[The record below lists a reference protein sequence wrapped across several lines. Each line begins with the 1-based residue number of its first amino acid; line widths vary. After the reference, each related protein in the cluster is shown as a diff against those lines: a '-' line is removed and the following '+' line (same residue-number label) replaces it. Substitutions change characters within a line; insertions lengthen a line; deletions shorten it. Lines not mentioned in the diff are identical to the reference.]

1 MHMLHKSVRWL
12 VPVALLGSSYLGYQ
26 AIAAHGPV
34 VEEKKVESKQPTVE
48 VAGLFPTNHRVLIT
62 SHGELVPFEVTRLSA
77 QVSGEVTSWHANF
90 VSGGIVKRGEVLFT
104 IESDNYEAAVLQAEA
119 ALASAQATLIEE
131 RAKAKVA
138 EKQASKLS
146 DKQVSDLYLRKPQ
159 LLSAEAQVKS
169 AQAALKRAKRD
180 LQNCKVIAPY
190 DALVVS
196 RNLGVGQF
204 ISAGSEVAVLN
215 NIEAGEIHLPIAGFD
230 SAFLPEKFSDLNALV
245 TLDGI
250 QKTQREGKVV
260 RDQGLIDSA
269 TRMTNVVVRISDPYG
284 INSKQPAIK
293 FGSYVEVNFAGKE
306 LKHIYRLPQELVN
319 NRTVWVVNENNEL
332 QPRTV
337 NVLRTEGEFMLI
349 AEGIEQSDQLVLT
362 VPEYPQKGMTVKLLS
377 AEADSNDKQG

>member
-1 MHMLHKSVRWL
+1 MLHKSVRWL

-62 SHGELVPFEVTRLSA
+62 SHGELVPFEATRLSA

-230 SAFLPEKFSDLNALV
+230 SAFLPEKLSDLNALV

-337 NVLRTEGEFMLI
+337 NVLRAEGEFMLI

>member
-1 MHMLHKSVRWL
+1 MLHKSVRWL

-230 SAFLPEKFSDLNALV
+230 SAFLPEKLSDLNALV

-319 NRTVWVVNENNEL
+319 NRTVWVVDENNEL

-337 NVLRTEGEFMLI
+337 NVLRAEGEFMLI

>member
-1 MHMLHKSVRWL
+1 MLHKSVRWL

-230 SAFLPEKFSDLNALV
+230 SAFLPEKLSDLNALV

-269 TRMTNVVVRISDPYG
+269 TRMTNVVVRISDSYG
-284 INSKQPAIK
+284 INSQQPAIK

-337 NVLRTEGEFMLI
+337 NVLRAEGEFMLI

>member
-1 MHMLHKSVRWL
+1 MLHKSVRWL

-119 ALASAQATLIEE
+119 ALASAQAALIEE

-230 SAFLPEKFSDLNALV
+230 SAFLPEKLSDLNALV

-337 NVLRTEGEFMLI
+337 NVLRAEGEFMLI

>member
-1 MHMLHKSVRWL
+1 MLHKSIRWL

-230 SAFLPEKFSDLNALV
+230 SAFLPEKLSDLNALV
-245 TLDGI
+245 TLDSI

-337 NVLRTEGEFMLI
+337 NVLRAEGEFMLI

>member
-1 MHMLHKSVRWL
+1 MLHKSVRWL

-169 AQAALKRAKRD
+169 AQAALKRAKRA

-230 SAFLPEKFSDLNALV
+230 SAFLPEKLSDLNALV

-337 NVLRTEGEFMLI
+337 NVLRAEGEFMLI

>member
-1 MHMLHKSVRWL
+1 MLHKSVRWL

-119 ALASAQATLIEE
+119 ALASAQAALIEE
-131 RAKAKVA
+131 RAKARVA

-230 SAFLPEKFSDLNALV
+230 SAFLPEKLSDLNALV

-306 LKHIYRLPQELVN
+306 LMHIYRLPQELVN

-337 NVLRTEGEFMLI
+337 NVLRAEGEFMLI

>member
-1 MHMLHKSVRWL
+1 MHMLHKSIRWL

-230 SAFLPEKFSDLNALV
+230 SAFLPEKLSDLNALV

-337 NVLRTEGEFMLI
+337 NVLRAEGEFMLI

>member
-1 MHMLHKSVRWL
+1 MLHKSVRWL

-230 SAFLPEKFSDLNALV
+230 SAFLPEKLSDLNALV

-284 INSKQPAIK
+284 INSQQPAIK

-337 NVLRTEGEFMLI
+337 NVLRAEGEFMLI

>member
-1 MHMLHKSVRWL
+1 MLHKSVRWL

-48 VAGLFPTNHRVLIT
+48 AAGLFPTNHRVLIT

-230 SAFLPEKFSDLNALV
+230 SAFLPEKLSDLNALV

-337 NVLRTEGEFMLI
+337 NVLRAEGEFMLI

>member
-1 MHMLHKSVRWL
+1 MLHKSVRWL

-230 SAFLPEKFSDLNALV
+230 SAFLPEKLSDLNALV

-337 NVLRTEGEFMLI
+337 NILRAEGEFMLI

-362 VPEYPQKGMTVKLLS
+362 VPEYPQKDMTVKLLS

>member
-1 MHMLHKSVRWL
+1 MLHKSIRWL

-196 RNLGVGQF
+196 RSLGVGQF

-230 SAFLPEKFSDLNALV
+230 SAFLPEKLSDLNALV

-337 NVLRTEGEFMLI
+337 NVLRAEGEFMLI

>member
-1 MHMLHKSVRWL
+1 MLHKSIRWL

-230 SAFLPEKFSDLNALV
+230 SAFLPEKLSDLNALV

-250 QKTQREGKVV
+250 QKTKREGKVV

-337 NVLRTEGEFMLI
+337 NVLRAEGEFMLI